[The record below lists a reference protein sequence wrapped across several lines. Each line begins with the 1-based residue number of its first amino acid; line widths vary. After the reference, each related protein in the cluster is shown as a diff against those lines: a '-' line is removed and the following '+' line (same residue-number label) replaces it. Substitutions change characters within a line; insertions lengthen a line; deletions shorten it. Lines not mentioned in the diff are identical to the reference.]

1 MSVRYPCGPNAPAG
15 RRAERASAPARHSS
29 PLPASLACHARPFVG
44 VFQKS
49 IYKRTRQLL
58 AINAHRMA
66 PRTTRWLQERQG
78 DAPTKGLAWLARHAP
93 CHTARFWPWISGKGP
108 SNDSNVLPRDSKA
121 ADSFAGIGSQVK
133 VFPMIQMWSLL
144 ARKRLM
150 VSLALAFR

>member
-78 DAPTKGLAWLARHAP
+78 DAPTKGLAWCGRGGPDHLPGAPHQHARAGTCSAAQRVFRGPPTGPNPLSSSADWP
-93 CHTARFWPWISGKGP
+93 CAMGVPIPFS
-108 SNDSNVLPRDSKA
+108 
-121 ADSFAGIGSQVK
+121 
-133 VFPMIQMWSLL
+133 M
-144 ARKRLM
+144 
-150 VSLALAFR
+150 